1 MAAAA
6 YATTSL
12 GFVRWD
18 EVFVSSDKG
27 RREVHYYLKRRDG
40 SSDLAV
46 VGKERS
52 LRHMS
57 YHYAFRPRL
66 PALQSIA
73 KLKSRREVIDW
84 LNSIVS
90 DGSKEKSSP
99 LNVGISEGEDACE
112 MDIDSFKDMQ
122 SRKLGRFTKDFQW
135 LGSPWSCRKKRR
147 HYQSFQRNGVK
158 IYVHDFVYVL
168 AEEDK
173 RLVAYLEDMYEDSK
187 GNKMVVVR
195 WYHKID
201 EVGIVLPH
209 NFNDREIFF
218 SLCLQDLSIEC
229 IDGLATVLSRQ
240 HFEKF
245 QKEARHTHLEP
256 FFCHKQFENDDV
268 KSFDVTQVKGYWKQ
282 DILRYMYTLSPSKD
296 SENSEQS
303 IDDLM
308 VEGYTNAIGIRPR
321 KRQCTEKREVVS
333 ACGNV
338 RNLSIGR
345 FDFKSGNETW
355 SLRGASDSTLPNKI
369 ARENLP
375 QYFEVGSPVEVLS
388 QDSGIRGC
396 WFRASIIKKHKD
408 KVKVRYEDIQD
419 AADEAKKLEEWIL
432 SSKVAS
438 PDQLDLRIF
447 GRTVV
452 RPSPQSNNKTR
463 GSWAVVVGTAVDV
476 WRHDGWWEGIVV
488 QKESDD
494 RIHVFFPGEKQDS
507 VFCRG
512 ELRHSQEWVDHGWT
526 QIKERLDLV
535 PAVLSALE
543 TNEVSGKSCHGN
555 SAEVTNCAGKPL
567 RKDESGSK
575 DSSENSDSDKDGKV
589 KDLSKDN
596 LLSQLKWKSSKKRR
610 RGSGGSVPKVH
621 HIDAVMHGGAP
632 DGIVSAS
639 RPRERFV
646 ISTSLKVD
654 CENCKYIGD
663 ALFSSSVVPPLTS
676 LVMSR

>member
-1 MAAAA
+1 M
-6 YATTSL
+6 
-12 GFVRWD
+12 
-18 EVFVSSDKG
+18 
-27 RREVHYYLKRRDG
+27 
-40 SSDLAV
+40 
-46 VGKERS
+46 
-52 LRHMS
+52 
-57 YHYAFRPRL
+57 
-66 PALQSIA
+66 
-73 KLKSRREVIDW
+73 
-84 LNSIVS
+84 
-90 DGSKEKSSP
+90 
-99 LNVGISEGEDACE
+99 
-112 MDIDSFKDMQ
+112 
-122 SRKLGRFTKDFQW
+122 
-135 LGSPWSCRKKRR
+135 
-147 HYQSFQRNGVK
+147 
-158 IYVHDFVYVL
+158 
-168 AEEDK
+168 
-173 RLVAYLEDMYEDSK
+173 
-187 GNKMVVVR
+187 
-195 WYHKID
+195 
-201 EVGIVLPH
+201 
-209 NFNDREIFF
+209 
-218 SLCLQDLSIEC
+218 
-229 IDGLATVLSRQ
+229 
-240 HFEKF
+240 
-245 QKEARHTHLEP
+245 
-256 FFCHKQFENDDV
+256 
-268 KSFDVTQVKGYWKQ
+268 
-282 DILRYMYTLSPSKD
+282 
-296 SENSEQS
+296 
-303 IDDLM
+303 
-308 VEGYTNAIGIRPR
+308 
-321 KRQCTEKREVVS
+321 
-333 ACGNV
+333 
-338 RNLSIGR
+338 
-345 FDFKSGNETW
+345 
-355 SLRGASDSTLPNKI
+355 
-369 ARENLP
+369 
-375 QYFEVGSPVEVLS
+375 
-388 QDSGIRGC
+388 
-396 WFRASIIKKHKD
+396 
-408 KVKVRYEDIQD
+408 
-419 AADEAKKLEEWIL
+419 
-432 SSKVAS
+432 
-438 PDQLDLRIF
+438 DLRIF

-488 QKESDD
+488 QKKSDD
-494 RIHVFFPGEKQDS
+494 RIHVFFPGEQRFLFKYIYRNVVKRYPIHFPLLEYYILLPYVTLPFAGEKQDS